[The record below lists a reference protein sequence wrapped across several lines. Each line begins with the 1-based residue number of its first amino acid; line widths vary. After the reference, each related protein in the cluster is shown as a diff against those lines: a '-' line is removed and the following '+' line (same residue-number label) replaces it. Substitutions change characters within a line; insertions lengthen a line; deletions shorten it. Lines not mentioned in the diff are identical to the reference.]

1 MRRYCIL
8 LHFLPDVQRFV
19 NYVTHL
25 SGEAALV
32 SGPYRVDARSLLGI
46 LSLDLSH
53 PITFETT
60 SASERIE
67 ERLRELGVLFDVDGD
82 GVACD
87 EEDE

>member
-19 NYVTHL
+19 NYVSRL
-25 SGEAALV
+25 SGESALV
-32 SGPYRVDARSLLGI
+32 SGPYRVDARSILGI

-67 ERLRELGVLFDVDGD
+67 ERLRELGVLFDMDGD
-82 GVACD
+82 DAACD
-87 EEDE
+87 EGDE